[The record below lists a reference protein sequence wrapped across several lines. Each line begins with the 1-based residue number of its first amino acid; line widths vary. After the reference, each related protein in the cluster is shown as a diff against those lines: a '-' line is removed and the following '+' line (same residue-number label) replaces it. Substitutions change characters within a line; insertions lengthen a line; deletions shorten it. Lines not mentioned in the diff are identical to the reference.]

1 MNRGIRNITIKGFK
15 SFREVVDF
23 KLNDLNI
30 IIGANGAGKSNFIQ
44 IFHMLSA
51 MINNRFSDYIRSN
64 GGADSFLFN
73 GPKETSKMEIAFDF
87 ISSGKG
93 INSYDADSWRDYGDT
108 SLESRM
114 PEQKEELNES
124 FPEYRGAGY
133 YVYDS
138 ISNWMVYHFHDTS
151 PTAPMRRY
159 EIVNHSILR

>member
-73 GPKETSKMEIAFDF
+73 GPKETMGRKKRSEGRADLWKQFPAFVP
-87 ISSGKG
+87 
-93 INSYDADSWRDYGDT
+93 AAEPR
-108 SLESRM
+108 L
-114 PEQKEELNES
+114 
-124 FPEYRGAGY
+124 
-133 YVYDS
+133 
-138 ISNWMVYHFHDTS
+138 
-151 PTAPMRRY
+151 
-159 EIVNHSILR
+159 

>member
-87 ISSGKG
+87 ISSGNG
-93 INSYDADSWRDYGDT
+93 VNSYDAEFRPTVDPHFFCLKGGGLMLIPGGIMVIPPWKAGCR
-108 SLESRM
+108 SR
-114 PEQKEELNES
+114 KKS
-124 FPEYRGAGY
+124 
-133 YVYDS
+133 
-138 ISNWMVYHFHDTS
+138 
-151 PTAPMRRY
+151 
-159 EIVNHSILR
+159 